1 MAGRRPIATTGV
13 LALAVVAVAIVAVAA
28 LRWAPDVPMDAA
40 ASPLAETVMIGP
52 VAPDVTEG
60 TDIAE
65 VPRSPSGDECLRR
78 IERSTG
84 YMDVC
89 WSAHRHAADSDP
101 DKDYYLL
108 VVSSTFGPG
117 ADGSPRWA
125 VLKADLDGSPADNV
139 LSAWPDGAFD
149 GSCEPMTVSL
159 PFVDPG
165 TEEVLCGHVESSDVD
180 GWARAV
186 TWTCQGC
193 LLPDDRDRALSLYV
207 AVGVPAGTVPVWTI
221 FAEVGG

>member
-1 MAGRRPIATTGV
+1 MAGHRPIATTGA
-13 LALAVVAVAIVAVAA
+13 LALAVVAVALLAVTA
-28 LRWAPDVPMDAA
+28 LRWSPDVPTGAA
-40 ASPLAETVMIGP
+40 ASPLAETVMTGP
-52 VAPDVTEG
+52 IPADVTEG

-65 VPRSPSGDECLRR
+65 VPRSPSGDACLPR

-84 YMDVC
+84 SMDVC
-89 WSAHRHAADSDP
+89 WSAHRYPADSDP
-101 DKDYYLL
+101 GKDYYLL
-108 VVSSTFGPG
+108 VVSGTFGRG

-125 VLKADLDGSPADNV
+125 VLKADLEGSPADNV

-159 PFVDPG
+159 SFVDPG
-165 TEEVLCGHVESSDVD
+165 TEEVLCGHIEASDVD
-180 GWARAV
+180 SWARAV

-221 FAEVGG
+221 SADVGG